1 MGKRIR
7 RTAVRTGP
15 ESSAVELV
23 RVQSMAPTGATVT
36 ADLVGLFYSR
46 YQAASLRNVRGS
58 LADFAR
64 FLGAEP
70 AAVPGVL
77 LAHGNGPAN
86 ALVLRYRADLLERVG
101 SGTVNRRLSAV
112 RSLVD
117 LARTVGAI
125 MWALDVPG
133 VKEEKYRDTRGPGLD
148 GVSKLMAE
156 VDRRQDHKAVAA
168 IRDRALLRLING
180 MGLRRAEVVSLDLD
194 HVDLD
199 GCALEVL
206 GKGKRERARLSV
218 PPWARAALAAWIE
231 VRGTAPGPLFVSIGK
246 AGRLGDRLTGDGVRF
261 ILAGIGASV
270 GVKVR
275 PHGLRHTAIT
285 ALLDS
290 GADVRDVQKF
300 SRHADLNT
308 LMIYDD
314 NREDKFGKM
323 AAIVD
328 GLVRQREASSCA
340 SMP

>member
-1 MGKRIR
+1 MAQTGLM
-7 RTAVRTGP
+7 VR
-15 ESSAVELV
+15 ELP
-23 RVQSMAPTGATVT
+23 QAAAPFT
-36 ADLVGLFYSR
+36 ADLVNLFYSK

-77 LAHGNGPAN
+77 LRNGNGPAN

-125 MWALDVPG
+125 TWALDVPG

-148 GVSKLMAE
+148 GVQKIMAAA
-156 VDRRQDHKAVAA
+156 DRRQDHRARAA
-168 IRDRALLRLING
+168 IRDRALLRLLNG
-180 MGLRRAEVVSLDLD
+180 MGLRRAEVVSLDLE

-199 GCALEVL
+199 GNKLSVL
-206 GKGKRERARLSV
+206 GKGKRDRVWLTI
-218 PPWARAALAAWIE
+218 PPWAHEALASWIQA
-231 VRGTAPGPLFVSIGK
+231 RGDAPGALFTSIGK
-246 AGRLGDRLTGDGVRF
+246 AGRIGSRLTGDGVRY
-261 ILAGIGASV
+261 ILATLGASV
-270 GVKVR
+270 GVQVR

-285 ALLDS
+285 ALLDA

-314 NREDKFGKM
+314 NRADKFGKM
-323 AAIVD
+323 AAIID
-328 GLVRQREASSCA
+328 GLARPREVTPCA
-340 SMP
+340 